1 MLNINSRKK
10 NRQVAWGVEDMG
22 FPGVLKKY
30 QVKFPGLI
38 KNNVVFPAGVIKKMK
53 NHVEFLEIL
62 VWCLKISEECNTILW
77 SF

>member
-1 MLNINSRKK
+1 M
-10 NRQVAWGVEDMG
+10 AWGVEDMG

-62 VWCLKISEECNTILW
+62 V
-77 SF
+77 